1 MLHSVTL
8 LYGKTVKIM
17 YNWWQGEA
25 NIQRPFSETIPGLS
39 GYVATRGT
47 QLPEMDEAVG
57 KKKNLKIRY
66 PPFILPCDHG
76 RSYLIPNAMVWPQ
89 ITARLV

>member
-39 GYVATRGT
+39 GYAALVAHNFLKWTK
-47 QLPEMDEAVG
+47 LWEE
-57 KKKNLKIRY
+57 KKI
-66 PPFILPCDHG
+66 
-76 RSYLIPNAMVWPQ
+76 
-89 ITARLV
+89 